1 MQMLVK
7 ILLVKQ
13 KPCKNERLNTANENG
28 FFPDIDYFF
37 VLAISSE
44 KYCLDLK
51 SWDLE
56 LYMTLHKKW
65 SFSLRIFW
73 VNCEN
78 FRKLRI

>member
-13 KPCKNERLNTANENG
+13 RPCKNERLNTANENG

-51 SWDLE
+51 S
-56 LYMTLHKKW
+56 
-65 SFSLRIFW
+65 
-73 VNCEN
+73 
-78 FRKLRI
+78 